1 MSMINYASREIN
13 CKLVYYGPGLGGKT
27 TNLEFVYNKVAPTA
41 RGKMISL
48 ATETERTLFFDF
60 LPVDLGTIRGF
71 KVKFHL
77 YTVPG
82 QVYYNA
88 SRKLILKGVDGVV
101 FVADSQIERMDANI
115 EAMQN
120 LYENMTQHGYDL
132 TRIPFAVQYNKRDL
146 PNAAPVAELQA
157 ALNPGWP
164 LEDPAAAAADAR
176 PGPRVRVPGLAAGR
190 AMDGA
195 GALLR
200 GGGGHRRRGVRHPQG
215 DQQERRQD
223 AGVGGPMWTLPNI
236 ITVVRICFTPVIAL
250 LPFIEGYWPKLI
262 AFVIFLA
269 AAISDVYDGYLARSR
284 NEVTD
289 LGKLLDPIADKLLL
303 FATLIPIYFISRW
316 RHDLYDIPIWGSI
329 PLWVCLLLIGR
340 ELAMTWFRYWAKRR
354 GRGDPGGRGGEA
366 QDHDPEHL
374 HRRRHPLVRLPRR
387 PQADGLG
394 AQPVADYWNQFHGGF
409 VAVTL
414 AVAALLTVYS
424 FVLYL
429 YRNRGL
435 FSHK

>member
-27 TNLEFVYNKVAPTA
+27 TNLEFVYNKVAPGS

-132 TRIPFAVQYNKRDL
+132 TKIPVRHPVQ
-146 PNAAPVAELQA
+146 Q
-157 ALNPGWP
+157 
-164 LEDPAAAAADAR
+164 AR
-176 PGPRVRVPGLAAGR
+176 PPQRRADRRAAGGAQSRAGRWTTRPSSASTARSAPRVRVSGQPAGR
-190 AMDGA
+190 PVDRA

-200 GGGGHRRRGVRHPQG
+200 GGGAHRRRRVRHPQG
-215 DQQERRQD
+215 HQQERRQD
-223 AGVGGPMWTLPNI
+223 AGVAVGMWTLPNI
-236 ITVVRICFTPVIAL
+236 ITLVRICFTPVIAL

-269 AAISDVYDGYLARSR
+269 AADQRHLRRPPRPQPERGHRPRQAARPHRRQAAALRHADPDLLDLPLAPRSLR
-284 NEVTD
+284 HPD
-289 LGKLLDPIADKLLL
+289 LGQHPALGLPA
-303 FATLIPIYFISRW
+303 AHRPGAG
-316 RHDLYDIPIWGSI
+316 HD
-329 PLWVCLLLIGR
+329 
-340 ELAMTWFRYWAKRR
+340 RR
-354 GRGDPGGRGGEA
+354 SAGGPA
-366 QDHDPEHL
+366 
-374 HRRRHPLVRLPRR
+374 
-387 PQADGLG
+387 G
-394 AQPVADYWNQFHGGF
+394 AAW
-409 VAVTL
+409 
-414 AVAALLTVYS
+414 
-424 FVLYL
+424 
-429 YRNRGL
+429 
-435 FSHK
+435 